1 MLSIHDINENINF
14 QLYITVKESITY
26 NLNKQVTNYIFIAPR
41 GSIDTYKYIIA
52 DCI

>member
-26 NLNKQVTNYIFIAPR
+26 DLNQQVMNCIFIAPR
-41 GSIDTYKYIIA
+41 GSIDTYKYIIT